1 MLKSHFRRMT
11 RNLWGD
17 RLELSWQIK
26 TRSTKRET
34 TSIIIIKIFILKVI
48 TIREIMIGEIE
59 EAAGIFLYF

>member
-1 MLKSHFRRMT
+1 MT

-59 EAAGIFLYF
+59 GAAGIFLYF